1 MNNSMQNLYVKE
13 AQQYWSLFKT
23 LAPLDFRIL
32 NQNKHWKWMLDTP
45 VQIGLGVWHTEFNY

>member
-32 NQNKHWKWMLDTP
+32 NQNKHWKWMLETP
-45 VQIGLGVWHTEFNY
+45 VQIGLGV